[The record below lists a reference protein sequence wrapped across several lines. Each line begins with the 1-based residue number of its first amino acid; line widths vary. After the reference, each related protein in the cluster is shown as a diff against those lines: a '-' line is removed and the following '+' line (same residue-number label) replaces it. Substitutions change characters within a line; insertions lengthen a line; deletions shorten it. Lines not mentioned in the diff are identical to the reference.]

1 MKLARTISIGVLIW
15 IIGVSLYAS
24 SYYIQLLEDAEQ
36 QANIWLSIVIIPIVW
51 FGAKLYYK
59 NHIGAHGLWLGILF
73 FAISGVLDAFITV
86 PFTILPYGGTYYD
99 FFVDFGFWFIGLE
112 FIATATL
119 YWYIKVYSKRKT
131 QNFRLHGNEY

>member
-1 MKLARTISIGVLIW
+1 MKQARVISIGILIW

-24 SYYIQLLEDAEQ
+24 SYYVQLLEDAEQ
-36 QANIWLSIVIIPIVW
+36 QANIWLSIVIIPAVW

-59 NHIGAHGLWLGILF
+59 NNMGAHGLRVGLIF
-73 FAISGVLDAFITV
+73 FIASAILDALITV

-112 FIATATL
+112 FIVMTTL
-119 YWYIKVYSKRKT
+119 YWYTKVYNKRSAP
-131 QNFRLHGNEY
+131 NYL